1 MDTPTN
7 DTPGDADTAPNA
19 ASSPDGTA
27 SAGDAPDAGDAP
39 GAGEALG
46 DEDASSAGGAPGAEG
61 SSWSWRAGWTEP
73 LRRRP
78 IPVVLAA
85 VAVTGLLVWRIG
97 VRPDLPAF
105 LVLGVVGTALATV
118 DIASKR
124 LPDPL
129 TLPLYGAGL
138 ALLGAAVPAT
148 DDGGA
153 RFLYALTG
161 LAGLWLLFAVQW
173 FAVPG
178 KIGLGDVKL
187 AGVLGMYLGWLGYG
201 AWMLG
206 VLAMFVLAGV
216 FAAALL
222 ALRRAGRG
230 TELPYGP
237 FMLAGALAGALVHAG

>member
-1 MDTPTN
+1 
-7 DTPGDADTAPNA
+7 
-19 ASSPDGTA
+19 
-27 SAGDAPDAGDAP
+27 
-39 GAGEALG
+39 
-46 DEDASSAGGAPGAEG
+46 
-61 SSWSWRAGWTEP
+61 
-73 LRRRP
+73 
-78 IPVVLAA
+78 VVLAA
-85 VAVTGLLVWRIG
+85 AAVIALLAWRIG
-97 VRPDLPAF
+97 IRADLPAF
-105 LVLGVVGTALATV
+105 VVLGGVGTALAAV
-118 DIASKR
+118 DLASKR

-153 RFLYALTG
+153 RFLYALAG

-187 AGVLGMYLGWLGYG
+187 AGVLGLYLGWLGYG

-206 VLAMFVLAGV
+206 VLAMFVSAGA
-216 FAAALL
+216 FAAVLL

-230 TELPYGP
+230 SELPYGP
-237 FMLAGALAGALVHAG
+237 FMLAGALAGVLVHAG